1 MLFENTPDIT
11 SDNRCPAET
20 RQARLDYLAR
30 CYATC
35 TPHEASPFD
44 ENGLYMR
51 ESDRALFGPRSKWT
65 ADMEAAE
72 AAEAEAAEAA
82 EAEFFTVDKL
92 EFTDSDNAIDFA
104 DYLNS

>member
-11 SDNRCPAET
+11 SENRVPVEV

-51 ESDRALFGPRSKWT
+51 KSDQALFGPRSKW
-65 ADMEAAE
+65 D
-72 AAEAEAAEAA
+72 
-82 EAEFFTVDKL
+82 FFSVDEL
-92 EFTDSDNAIDFA
+92 EFVDPTAEGAVDFE

>member
-11 SDNRCPAET
+11 SENRVPVEV

-51 ESDRALFGPRSKWT
+51 KSDQALFGPRSKWG
-65 ADMEAAE
+65 ADAKAAE
-72 AAEAEAAEAA
+72 AAEAEAA

-92 EFTDSDNAIDFA
+92 EFTDSDDAIDFDA
-104 DYLNS
+104 YLNS